1 MNLSKLFDIQRVLRD
16 KISYQEDDKFDKMNL
31 AAIVEMA
38 ECANEWR
45 GFKYWSKDQEPRT
58 EVLIACE
65 DCGGSGRDL
74 SGYCGSCHGGYIG
87 KTNPVLEEY
96 VDGLHF
102 VLEEGIELYECGE
115 LDTLPTFEQVMPLRH
130 LTISKQYK
138 SIIKNIL
145 LLEDDFEEGDLVDA
159 HYLALLGDFFGL
171 GQMLGFT
178 LEQIEQEYLRKNQIN
193 HKRQEEGY

>member
-1 MNLSKLFDIQRVLRD
+1 MNLSKLFEIQKVLRD
-16 KISYQEDDKFDKMNL
+16 KIGYQEEDKFDKMNL

-58 EVLIACE
+58 IKEVVPLAAGIPIFSDA
-65 DCGGSGRDL
+65 
-74 SGYCGSCHGGYIG
+74 
-87 KTNPVLEEY
+87 KVTNPLLGEY

-138 SIIKNIL
+138 SIIKNII
-145 LLEDDFEEGDLVDA
+145 LLEDDFEEGELVDA

-171 GQMLGFT
+171 GEMLGFT
-178 LEQIEQEYLRKNQIN
+178 WDQIEQAYLEKNKEN
-193 HKRQEEGY
+193 HERQNNGY